1 MGRGYTLPVF
11 HLEQMKGSD
20 KETLAGVFQIL
31 GEAGIQFVIVDTDT
45 EKEKAL
51 CLYPVNNIDRFE
63 VLDIAYE
70 VADLYEDGSLFT
82 ELQVVTGKEDEDNR
96 K

>member
-1 MGRGYTLPVF
+1 MSRDYQLPVF
-11 HLEQMKGSD
+11 HIEQMKDSD
-20 KETLAGVFQIL
+20 KKTLAGVFQLL
-31 GEAGIQFVIVDTDT
+31 GEAGVQFCIVDTDT
-45 EKEKAL
+45 EKKKTL

-82 ELQVVTGKEDEDNR
+82 ELRVVTGKEDEDNG